1 MHGFSGQLQRHVYV
15 RSVTVTIVSASLSIR
30 IAEQSTYVIAH
41 VFHPCLSAHV
51 NCGKMADWIQMP
63 FGVVSGVRHGMG
75 VLDFGGDRRR
85 GRGSLGV
92 NLRRPI
98 ITSGDFV
105 ASLCGSAYSDR
116 AVVWRGE
123 WGEPRHSCIR
133 WKFTCLKGKG
143 LFLAW
148 FPAVF
153 RILVLLF

>member
-1 MHGFSGQLQRHVYV
+1 
-15 RSVTVTIVSASLSIR
+15 
-30 IAEQSTYVIAH
+30 
-41 VFHPCLSAHV
+41 
-51 NCGKMADWIQMP
+51 MP
-63 FGVVSGVRHGMG
+63 LGVVSGVGLGRG
-75 VLDFGGDRRR
+75 VLDFAGDRRR

-92 NLRRPI
+92 NLWRPI
-98 ITSGDFV
+98 VTNGEFV
-105 ASLCGSAYSDR
+105 ASLCESAYNDR

-133 WKFTCLKGKG
+133 WKSTCLKGKG